1 MGQEYN
7 QSGARKL
14 ILIYF
19 QSIVY
24 QCFKPFIIL
33 TMESLS
39 LRIKNQMP
47 LSGAFF
53 VGIACKACFAKEE
66 QRKMIRAKPGI

>member
-1 MGQEYN
+1 
-7 QSGARKL
+7 
-14 ILIYF
+14 
-19 QSIVY
+19 
-24 QCFKPFIIL
+24 
-33 TMESLS
+33 
-39 LRIKNQMP
+39 MP